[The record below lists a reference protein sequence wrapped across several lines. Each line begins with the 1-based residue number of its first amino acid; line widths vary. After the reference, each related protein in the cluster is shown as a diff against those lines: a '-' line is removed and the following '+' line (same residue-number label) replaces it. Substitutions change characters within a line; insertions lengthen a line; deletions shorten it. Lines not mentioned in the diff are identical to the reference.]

1 MSLSELSSWNKIR
14 NYALSNKSKKLLDYF
29 SNDKDRFNNFSIECD
44 DLIFD
49 YSKNFIDNELMQLFL
64 NLADE
69 IALKEKIEDMF
80 SGMKINTTENRAVL
94 HTALRDFATKEIIL
108 DGENIIPKI
117 EKVRLQMKDFVS
129 RVHSGKF
136 LGYSSKKITNIVN
149 IGIGGS
155 DLGPAM
161 VCKALAAYKIK
172 DINIYFVS
180 NIDPTDI
187 TDVLAK
193 LSPENTLFI
202 IASKTFTT
210 QETIRNAETA
220 KEWFLKNSGNNH
232 SNIAKHFIALST
244 NKDAVT
250 NFGISEENMF
260 EFWDWVGGRYSL
272 WSAIGISIALYV
284 GYDNFEKLL
293 LGANE
298 IDNHF
303 RKMPFEKNIPFI
315 MAMLST
321 YYNNFMNAASYAVIP
336 YDHYLIRF
344 PAFLQQ
350 LDMESNGKS
359 ITKSNDK
366 VDYNTGAIIW
376 GEPGTNAQHSFFQLI
391 HQGTQMIPLDFIA
404 GVNSLNPIENHHEML
419 LSNYFAQTEAL
430 MNGKN
435 EQIVQDELIK
445 TNKTQEEIQMLLP
458 HKVFPGSKPSN
469 SILYKKLTP
478 KVLGK
483 LIVLYEH
490 KVFVQGVIWNVNSF
504 DQWGVELG
512 KQLAIRILPELMNN
526 EEINSHDDSTNG
538 LINYYKKWKNKS

>member
-1 MSLSELSSWNKIR
+1 
-14 NYALSNKSKKLLDYF
+14 
-29 SNDKDRFNNFSIECD
+29 
-44 DLIFD
+44 
-49 YSKNFIDNELMQLFL
+49 
-64 NLADE
+64 
-69 IALKEKIEDMF
+69 
-80 SGMKINTTENRAVL
+80 
-94 HTALRDFATKEIIL
+94 
-108 DGENIIPKI
+108 
-117 EKVRLQMKDFVS
+117 MKDFVS

-284 GYDNFEKLL
+284 GYDNFEK
-293 LGANE
+293 
-298 IDNHF
+298 F
-303 RKMPFEKNIPFI
+303 RC
-315 MAMLST
+315 
-321 YYNNFMNAASYAVIP
+321 
-336 YDHYLIRF
+336 
-344 PAFLQQ
+344 
-350 LDMESNGKS
+350 
-359 ITKSNDK
+359 
-366 VDYNTGAIIW
+366 
-376 GEPGTNAQHSFFQLI
+376 
-391 HQGTQMIPLDFIA
+391 
-404 GVNSLNPIENHHEML
+404 
-419 LSNYFAQTEAL
+419 
-430 MNGKN
+430 
-435 EQIVQDELIK
+435 
-445 TNKTQEEIQMLLP
+445 
-458 HKVFPGSKPSN
+458 
-469 SILYKKLTP
+469 
-478 KVLGK
+478 
-483 LIVLYEH
+483 
-490 KVFVQGVIWNVNSF
+490 
-504 DQWGVELG
+504 
-512 KQLAIRILPELMNN
+512 
-526 EEINSHDDSTNG
+526 
-538 LINYYKKWKNKS
+538 